1 MIKPIERRDNKN
13 LTFMQETKKHTHHWS
28 EKLTGPK
35 KVIISVVV
43 AIAVYAISY
52 LFKTDASNRLI
63 LGWDMFCVSM
73 ILFSWILF
81 VTTNSDDLCV
91 VVEKQDD
98 GLKII
103 FTIVLVAVS
112 FSVFGALALLV
123 EKNETTVNKIWHT
136 IISLSPVLLSWLLL
150 HTMFTIRY
158 AHLYHDHNTLG
169 TGSKVGGIEF
179 PTKQDP
185 DYLDFAYFSFV
196 IGMTFQVS
204 DVTVSSRAIRR
215 FVLMH
220 SLISFAFNTIIVALT
235 INTLAGLKE

>member
-1 MIKPIERRDNKN
+1 MSAN
-13 LTFMQETKKHTHHWS
+13 KKHTHHWS
-28 EKLTGPK
+28 EKLTGTK
-35 KVIISVVV
+35 KLLISFTSAII
-43 AIAVYAISY
+43 VYSISY
-52 LFKTDASNRLI
+52 LFKIEPNNRLI
-63 LGWDMFCVSM
+63 LGWDMFCISM

-81 VTTNSDDLCV
+81 ITTNSDDLCI

-103 FTIVLVAVS
+103 FTVVLVAVF
-112 FSVFGALALLV
+112 FSVFGTLALLI
-123 EKNETTVNKIWHT
+123 EKNETIVNKIWHT

-150 HTMFTIRY
+150 HTIFTIRY

-169 TGSKVGGIEF
+169 TGSKIGGIEF
-179 PTKQDP
+179 PTNQSP

-220 SLISFAFNTIIVALT
+220 SLISFTFNTIIVALT